1 MLLRKRNSEAKQEKV
16 HHDIAHALNDIRPL
30 LRIEECALTL
40 CSFDAETGIL
50 VLEAKGG
57 CPDCEL
63 SVTTFHEGI
72 ETQLKLR
79 VPQIRS
85 VTFA

>member
-1 MLLRKRNSEAKQEKV
+1 MLLRKRSPEAKREKV
-16 HHDIAHALNDIRPL
+16 QHDIAHALNEIRPL
-30 LRIEECALTL
+30 LRIEECALKL
-40 CSFDAETGIL
+40 CSFDAETGAL
-50 VLEAKGG
+50 VLEAKGE